1 MSMSVK
7 KRLGLARAAL
17 VCLTGLLAPMQ
28 FAQADDAGPDRLTA
42 RKVDAA
48 KMDTLRG
55 GMAFSNL
62 GVDINLRRSVYINGV
77 LQAENQFQWNS
88 NDGLA
93 TSQAP
98 FPTAL
103 VIQNVVN
110 DQIIRT
116 ITTIDAQ
123 VANLSIFRQMINNYS
138 VNQSLV
144 HGIIR

>member
-1 MSMSVK
+1 MFISAQNH
-7 KRLGLARAAL
+7 LGLARAAL
-17 VCLTGLLAPMQ
+17 VCLTGLLAPVQ
-28 FAQADDAGPDRLTA
+28 FAQADEVGLGHLAA

-88 NDGLA
+88 NDGL
-93 TSQAP
+93 TTVQAP
-98 FPTAL
+98 FPTAM
-103 VIQNVVN
+103 VIQNGAN
-110 DQIIRT
+110 NQMIQA
-116 ITTIDAQ
+116 ITTINAQ
-123 VANLSIFRQMINNYS
+123 VSNLAIFRQMINNYS